1 MAKKLIIEA
10 AIHEL
15 TPKSNN
21 PTFPMGRTRSRRT
34 SPPA

>member
-1 MAKKLIIEA
+1 MAKKLIIEG

-21 PTFPMGRTRSRRT
+21 PNVPYGPDEASSSCR
-34 SPPA
+34 